1 MIRLFSIEDHW
12 MVIDGL
18 RSRFRKDRDDISITC
33 SAETIEEAL
42 SIDAGLFDIILLDL
56 LIPGTDPVENVQ
68 KLKNRYPEKPIVILT
83 SEERNVWEEQMC
95 EAGVQAY
102 LTKHDKRKKIKD
114 AIKQVSRGENLC
126 LQNKSELKLNAINPD
141 LKDEK
146 PFLKPSE
153 KLILNLFSQEMRLKE
168 IASKLHMTESA
179 VGKVMT
185 GLRNRFKVKSNT
197 GLIRFFI
204 DKKMF

>member
-18 RSRFRKDRDDISITC
+18 KSTFRSDRDDISITC
-33 SAETIEEAL
+33 NSETIEEAL
-42 SIDAGLFDIILLDL
+42 SMDPDLFDLILLDL

-68 KLKNRYPEKPIVILT
+68 KLKKRYPEKPIVILT
-83 SEERNVWEEQMC
+83 SEERTVWEEQMC

-102 LTKHDKRKKIKD
+102 LTKHDKRKKIKEV
-114 AIKQVSRGENLC
+114 IRQVSQGEHLYR
-126 LQNKSELKLNAINPD
+126 QMKGESKQNAIDLNPN
-141 LKDEK
+141 DEE

-153 KLILNLFSQEMRLKE
+153 KVILKLFSQEMRLKE
-168 IASKLHMTESA
+168 IASQLNMTESA

-185 GLRNRFKVKSNT
+185 GLRKRFQVKSNT
-197 GLIRFFI
+197 GLIRIFI
-204 DKKMF
+204 GRNLF